1 MKTEFNEEIDK
12 EDIEDFTNRIL
23 KLSDNK
29 IDELWF
35 NLNWIRSDKGKNKAL
50 PKKVINKMR
59 KNIAFAILTVESLLS
74 ETYREDFL
82 SELSEMEKKNDL

>member
-1 MKTEFNEEIDK
+1 MINELNEEIDK
-12 EDIEDFTNRIL
+12 EDIEYFINRIL

-35 NLNWIRSDKGKNKAL
+35 NLNWIREDNGKNKAL
-50 PKKVINKMR
+50 PKRVIDKMR
-59 KNIAFAILTVESLLS
+59 KNRTFAILTVESLLS

-82 SELSEMEKKNDL
+82 SELDEMENKK